1 MDLDYAVVV
10 AAQGL
15 KESSQGIRRQPVRF
29 EVERFQG
36 LQVEQEQVGALV
48 GRVLDFSDYGMFW
61 QLFMEVKTCTC
72 YGLNA

>member
-15 KESSQGIRRQPVRF
+15 KESSQGVRRQPVRF

-36 LQVEQEQVGALV
+36 LQVEQEQVG
-48 GRVLDFSDYGMFW
+48 RVLDFYDNCW
-61 QLFMEVKTCTC
+61 WE
-72 YGLNA
+72 